1 MEQCENIVSLDLKL
15 IQDKF
20 LYEIVGRSGNDLL
33 RRSVLGD
40 VSLIDNQHLVGK
52 RKCFLRIMS
61 DNDRRQMEISCDL
74 LDLLLDGFFDH
85 TVRK

>member
-52 RKCFLRIMS
+52 RKGFLRIMS

-74 LDLLLDGFFDH
+74 LDLD
-85 TVRK
+85 RKSVV